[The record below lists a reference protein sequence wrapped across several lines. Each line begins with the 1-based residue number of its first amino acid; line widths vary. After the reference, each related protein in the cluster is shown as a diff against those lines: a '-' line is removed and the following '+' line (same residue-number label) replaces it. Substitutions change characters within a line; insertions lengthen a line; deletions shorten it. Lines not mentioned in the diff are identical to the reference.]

1 MSQLTFFNTTNE
13 SGETL
18 RNYREAAR
26 SQDTKIAEYF
36 ADMNMPMSPSQ
47 VNAAVL
53 KDSPLTS
60 IRRSITNLTQRG
72 VLRKTETK
80 VDGPY
85 GRPEYLWELNV

>member
-47 VNAAVL
+47 VNAASL
-53 KDSPLTS
+53 
-60 IRRSITNLTQRG
+60 
-72 VLRKTETK
+72 
-80 VDGPY
+80 
-85 GRPEYLWELNV
+85 